1 MENPGYV
8 ALSRQMALA
17 RQMEVIANNLAN
29 LNTPAFKGEGML
41 FTEYLEQVPGTDE
54 VSYVQDIATYRNLS
68 AGPISNTG
76 NPLDVAINGEGHF
89 VVETPA
95 GERYTRNGVFR
106 LDPNGRIVTAQ
117 GYPVLGQG
125 GAPLIVPPNAG
136 EIVVAGDGS
145 VSTDIGPLGRLEVVT
160 FDDLDTLTPVG
171 AGLYDAA
178 DQEPSPVAQPTV
190 MQGAIE
196 GSNVIGV
203 IEMTNM
209 IETSR
214 SYQSTARLME
224 GEHER
229 QLRAIQNLV
238 TQAQA

>member
-41 FTEYLEQVPGTDE
+41 FAEYLEQVPGTDE
-54 VSYVQDIATYRNLS
+54 VSYVQDVATYRNLS

-76 NPLDVAINGEGHF
+76 NPLDIAIDGEGHF

-95 GERYTRNGVFR
+95 GERFTRNGVFS
-106 LDPNGRIVTAQ
+106 LDANGRIVTAQ
-117 GYPVLGQG
+117 GYPLLGQG
-125 GAPLIVPPNAG
+125 GTELIIPPNAG

-145 VSTDIGPLGRLEVVT
+145 ISTDLGPLGRLELVT
-160 FDDLDTLTPVG
+160 FEDPNTLVPIG
-171 AGLYDAA
+171 GGLYDAG
-178 DQEPSPVAQPTV
+178 DQEQTPVAQPTLL
-190 MQGAIE
+190 QGAIE
-196 GSNVIGV
+196 GSNVVGV

-238 TQAQA
+238 SQAQA

>member
-1 MENPGYV
+1 MENPGYI

-95 GERYTRNGVFR
+95 GERYTRNGVFS

-160 FDDLDTLTPVG
+160 FDDLDTLAPVG

-178 DQEPSPVAQPTV
+178 DQEPTPVAQPTV
-190 MQGAIE
+190 LQGAIE

-224 GEHER
+224 GEHDR